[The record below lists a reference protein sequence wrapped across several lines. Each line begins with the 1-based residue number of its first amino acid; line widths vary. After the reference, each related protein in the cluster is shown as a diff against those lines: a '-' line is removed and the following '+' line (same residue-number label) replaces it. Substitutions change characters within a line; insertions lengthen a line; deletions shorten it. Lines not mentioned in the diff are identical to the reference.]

1 MPIKFLNSIKK
12 TVKKTIKIA
21 GITLVMLMMAYGIE
35 LTNDTAVSL
44 AADYY
49 YVDVSLEQEDPN
61 SIVVTEN
68 ENRPEVW
75 VNEGGKMKAKVVDL
89 NGAKDQT
96 NLIKYIGNDY
106 YMRYATNAFV
116 RDGDLRAGGDYVY
129 FCGMDCGRI
138 SGIGTL
144 HGKNV
149 MFCPDWNNNYGHLME
164 KGEVYNG
171 VTIQTT
177 GRLFFGR
184 DSELTD
190 ECLQQLAAAG
200 VDISNPTKLTTRLY
214 SRESRKMLFYYN
226 DEAAT
231 VPVDHKETRWLYYR
245 KHADAENISYYDIDY
260 PRSINADVGGV
271 NYHGSEVISIDY
283 DRDVVDYQEGR
294 KGDTVP
300 AEEGFRCDDA
310 DWLRLDWDGYI
321 PMEPDLRKNANVADR
336 MRYAYGIKYVGGNNK

>member
-1 MPIKFLNSIKK
+1 MPIKFLNAIKK
-12 TVKKTIKIA
+12 PIQKTIKIA

-49 YVDVSLEQEDPN
+49 YVDVSAYNHPSGLAITVDDY
-61 SIVVTEN
+61 SM
-68 ENRPEVW
+68 RPEIW
-75 VNEGGKMKAKVVDL
+75 VNEGGKLKAKVIGLDD
-89 NGAKDQT
+89 ATDDPY
-96 NLIKYIGNDY
+96 NLIKCIAQGYNL
-106 YMRYATNAFV
+106 RYATNAFV

-200 VDISNPTKLTTRLY
+200 VNVSAPTKLSTRLY
-214 SRESRKMLFYYN
+214 SRSTIRYLNYDYFEGKPADADITKELYFRK
-226 DEAAT
+226 DEAGLS
-231 VPVDHKETRWLYYR
+231 W
-245 KHADAENISYYDIDY
+245 YDVDY
-260 PRSINADVGGV
+260 PVSITADGYGQHDVTDDTDMV
-271 NYHGSEVISIDY
+271 PLQDY
-283 DRDVVDYQEGR
+283 AEAW
-294 KGDTVP
+294 KEVP
-300 AEEGFRCDDA
+300 AEEGLRCDDA
-310 DWLRLDWDGYI
+310 DFMRVSFQG
-321 PMEPDLRKNANVADR
+321 NVGFEIEGQFEGGAR
-336 MRYAYGIKYVGGNNK
+336 EYNHQAHGLQYVGHTHK

>member
-1 MPIKFLNSIKK
+1 MPIKFLNAIKK
-12 TVKKTIKIA
+12 PIQKTIKIA

-49 YVDVSLEQEDPN
+49 YVDVSIEQEHPN
-61 SIVVTEN
+61 YIVVTEN

-75 VNEGGKMKAKVVDL
+75 VNEGGKLKAKVVDF

-96 NLIKYIGNDY
+96 NLIKYIGNYY

-171 VTIQTT
+171 VTLQTT

-214 SRESRKMLFYYN
+214 SRESKKMLHYYN
-226 DEAAT
+226 DEVIPA
-231 VPVDHKETRWLYYR
+231 DHKITRELYYK

-260 PRSINADVGGV
+260 PASVNADVGGS
-271 NYHGSEVISIDY
+271 NYYTDEIISIDY
-283 DRDVVDYQEGR
+283 DGDMVDSQDEETKHGVY
-294 KGDTVP
+294 
-300 AEEGFRCDDA
+300 AEEGYRCDDA

-321 PMEPDLRKNANVADR
+321 PMEPDLRKNANIADR
-336 MRYAYGIKYVGGNNK
+336 MYWAYGIKYAGGNNK